1 MFSFDAMGGDKG
13 PKVVIDGIA
22 KSLEKYPDT
31 NFIIHG
37 QKSQLSS
44 LIESHPEISAQCKIV
59 QCEDIVTMEEKPSNV
74 IRTAHAQVCG
84 QQLKQSEISKH
95 L

>member
-1 MFSFDAMGGDKG
+1 MLSIDAMGGDKG

-37 QKSQLSS
+37 QK
-44 LIESHPEISAQCKIV
+44 
-59 QCEDIVTMEEKPSNV
+59 KP
-74 IRTAHAQVCG
+74 IK
-84 QQLKQSEISKH
+84 LPY
-95 L
+95 

>member
-1 MFSFDAMGGDKG
+1 MLSIDAMGGDKG

-59 QCEDIVTMEEKPSNV
+59 QCEDIVKMEDKPSNCLLYTSPSP
-74 IRTAHAQVCG
+74 RD
-84 QQLKQSEISKH
+84 
-95 L
+95 